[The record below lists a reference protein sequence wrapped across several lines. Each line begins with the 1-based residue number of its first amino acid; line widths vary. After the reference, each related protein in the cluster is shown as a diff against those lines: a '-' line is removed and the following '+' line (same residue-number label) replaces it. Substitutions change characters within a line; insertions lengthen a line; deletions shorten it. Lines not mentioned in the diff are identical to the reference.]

1 MIIHPQAHG
10 NLRSLLG
17 HDNLLIFL
25 STVRLRSMVAR
36 N

>member
-10 NLRSLLG
+10 SLRILLG
-17 HDNLLIFL
+17 RDISHIFL
-25 STVRLRSMVAR
+25 STARLRSMVAR